1 MQLDDTFLSVRFKY
15 GAHTIL
21 MFVDGQQKFS
31 EITTSLLEVL
41 RDRFPNG
48 LTISHTSSE
57 ITALPETDVQ
67 LAYALP
73 VNATDLT
80 QGWRNIKAGD
90 NDIPVAKGLKDNC
103 VVAFS
108 FDTDEPEFVADI
120 PSLDEELEDEEGMGS
135 DA

>member
-1 MQLDDTFLSVRFKY
+1 MQIDDTFFSVRFKY

-31 EITTSLLEVL
+31 EITASLLEVL

-48 LTISHTSSE
+48 LTISHTSPKT
-57 ITALPETDVQ
+57 TALPEGDVQ

-73 VNATDLT
+73 ANATDLT
-80 QGWRNIKAGD
+80 QGWKNIKAD
-90 NDIPVAKGLKDNC
+90 DDDTPLVKGLKDNC

-108 FDTDEPEFVADI
+108 FDADAPEFVVDV
-120 PSLDEELEDEEGMGS
+120 PSLDEEMEDEEGMGS
-135 DA
+135 DE